1 MTDSTDKR
9 DRGRPKGNKVAMKTY
24 GIRFDED
31 MINQVDR
38 IAEAMREQTGF
49 SLDRSDIIRQ
59 AVKEYLERKGH
70 E

>member
-1 MTDSTDKR
+1 MTGDINKR

-38 IAEAMREQTGF
+38 IVEAMREQTGF

>member
-38 IAEAMREQTGF
+38 IVEAMRDQTGF

-59 AVKEYLERKGH
+59 AVKEYLERKSHG
-70 E
+70 

>member
-38 IAEAMREQTGF
+38 IVEAMREQTGF

>member
-1 MTDSTDKR
+1 MVNVDKR
-9 DRGRPKGNKVAMKTY
+9 DRGRPKGIRAAMRTY
-24 GIRFDED
+24 GIRFDDD

-38 IAEAMREQTGF
+38 IAEAMREETGF